1 MDAKKKRCAK
11 NALMLLLAVGAN
23 CLGSFA
29 ARHITIPL
37 YLDSVLTIAVTAI
50 SGLWWG
56 IACAVLSNGI
66 MRIADTTM
74 FPFVLCHICTVLVAH
89 LTFLHYQRSNR
100 KEPRQSYPIDTFLWA
115 GLWSALTNAVLG
127 NIISQMLYA
136 SLTIPNVDNLVQGI
150 FIAVQNLT
158 FATYFGVTLTNL
170 ADKMI
175 SATLSYAVYRI
186 VCRSA

>member
-50 SGLWWG
+50 SGLGWG

-66 MRIADTTM
+66 MHIADATM
-74 FPFVLCHICTVLVAH
+74 FPFVLCHICTALVAH

-100 KEPRQSYPIDTFLWA
+100 KEPRQSCPIDTFLWA

-127 NIISQMLYA
+127 NIISQILYA

-158 FATYFGVTLTNL
+158 FATYFGGTLTNL